1 MPNVKFIRD
10 ALYSLKKDYGVPI
23 KYGVL
28 SKNNIDLDTGLNVVE
43 KKVYLI
49 RKAVLLPTKLLRKF
63 AQDIAYLAANKNF
76 TYGALFDEKTSL
88 FIVDAR
94 DLPKGLQ
101 LNMDDFLFMKHQR
114 FVVKTAE
121 ILEHNCGWLITAQT
135 HEGAN
140 PFEIQPVSS
149 KSKLGLQQEVTYD
162 YVPA

>member
-10 ALYSLKKDYGVPI
+10 TLYQMKKDYGVPI
-23 KYGVL
+23 KYGRLV
-28 SKNNIDLDTGLNVVE
+28 KNELDYDTGRNTVT
-43 KKVYLI
+43 KQVYVI
-49 RKAVLLPTKLLRKF
+49 RKAVLLPTKLMRKF
-63 AQDIAYLAANKNF
+63 VQDIAYLAANKNF

-94 DLPKGLQ
+94 DLPRGLQ
-101 LNMDDFLFMKHQR
+101 LDMNDFLFMGHQR
-114 FVVKTAE
+114 YAIKQAE

-149 KSKLGLQQEVTYD
+149 LSRLGFQQEVS
-162 YVPA
+162 YVLN